1 MENLTKG
8 AISSLFES
16 MKSREEVRLLIPMGY
31 IPGMPILTIKNDQL
45 VAAFPFLRYKITGE
59 VDRTLVFPIKYVIE
73 YLIPENQVVG
83 FHDLS
88 TDTDFADIKF
98 NEFIGFFRHNAIKD
112 LDKNAYSALKEE
124 TLNLYDK
131 LVSFL
136 LGESDDFSQNE
147 ENKLRNNLLKI
158 IEPFIFN
165 VYERLDKDFYNK
177 YIQK

>member
-1 MENLTKG
+1 MDGIKKG

-31 IPGMPILTIKNDQL
+31 IPGMPILTIKDGQL
-45 VAAFPFLRYKITGE
+45 VAIIPFLRYKITGE

-73 YLIPENQVVG
+73 YLIPETQVVRFCDLTVEEG
-83 FHDLS
+83 FYDVN
-88 TDTDFADIKF
+88 F
-98 NEFIGFFRHNAIKD
+98 NEALGFFRHNAVKD
-112 LDKNAYSALKEE
+112 LDKKAYSALKEE

-147 ENKLRNNLLKI
+147 ENKLRNNLQKI